1 MEVLAFGAADVDKP
15 VNAIPGTA
23 RAILQLRFV
32 TGTDITNLESRLQE
46 HLDAAGF
53 GMVKARVTTVFPASR
68 LDPDNPWVSWASRSI
83 QETTGTAPAVLPNI
97 GGSLPNHVF
106 EDILGLPT
114 LWIPHSYPGCL
125 QHAPNEHMLESIA
138 REGLQIA
145 CGLFYDLGQAQV
157 PIAPRHLTAQA

>member
-1 MEVLAFGAADVDKP
+1 MGQPIDPGDHWHGA
-15 VNAIPGTA
+15 
-23 RAILQLRFV
+23 
-32 TGTDITNLESRLQE
+32 
-46 HLDAAGF
+46 
-53 GMVKARVTTVFPASR
+53 
-68 LDPDNPWVSWASRSI
+68 
-83 QETTGTAPAVLPNI
+83 AVLPNI

-145 CGLFYDLGQAQV
+145 CGLFYDLGRSHSGT
-157 PIAPRHLTAQA
+157 IAPRQALPLPRPEPIH